1 MASFS
6 TKTNTRFM
14 VGDHSQR
21 SSSEAILTRLH
32 EKAKARKRKS
42 LEQASTDTNSS
53 TKTLAQVSHVEISEK
68 AEETPTKRGAG
79 EKTKK
84 KKTSAKKKSL
94 PPKVILKKLYAKA
107 RDRETAIKARDSSK
121 EIEQSKTV
129 EQELLTS
136 SRSELFKTSGTTTQ
150 KTPKDKVKK
159 KKKKLS
165 AASSYELKSELPD
178 EKAIVEDL
186 EESPLNSSCDVKVA
200 KQKVKSKTTSKTH
213 KRSTIPSDSKR
224 AKKRK
229 VDESSSGIAETQ
241 SSEGSDEEEVSSLRN
256 GSGED
261 VNKDGSSDV
270 NNEDESVNNKRVK
283 KIKKSKKGDVI
294 IPNEDD
300 GNHSNVTEE
309 MEIGVDVEEDDDT
322 EVDVGQRS
330 KSAIS
335 EDEIEDEQET
345 AEDFTILGD
354 KKNKKKQ
361 KVTRVLPDWLAHP
374 MLIEHDLQ
382 KHSVDVDKMKQLD
395 SLLVKRLQDDGV
407 MRLFPVQRHV
417 IPVILD
423 SVKLGIQTGDVGYR
437 PRDVCVSA
445 PTGSGKTLAFAIP
458 IVQALLYRVVPR
470 IRALVV
476 LPTRDLA
483 QQVHKVFTSLCK
495 GTSLKAALV
504 GGLKKFGQEQRMLV
518 ETSNGETQCDIVV
531 ATPGRLVDHI
541 NKTRGFSL
549 QHLRFLVIDEAD
561 RMMDQISQ
569 DWIAQVEK
577 CAYKDSRRQTP
588 GPITVASCSKIQ
600 MPLQKLLFSATLSQ
614 NPEKLTQLNLFQP
627 RLITS
632 VVTSK
637 NRRKQKQVDGQE
649 ALEERGE
656 FVGKFTTP
664 FGLKERYIQ
673 CTPGEK
679 PLVVLH
685 LIQSL
690 KLSQILCFAN
700 TIEST
705 HRLYHL
711 LKLIG
716 GIEVA
721 EFSSN
726 QTAGQRRQIL
736 KQFKAGKIELLIC
749 SDAMARGMDIEN
761 ARYVI
766 SYDMPP
772 YIKTY
777 IHRVGRTAR
786 AGKTGVAYSLLQE
799 YEVPKLLKMLEHAG
813 KTNMIKHDIEED
825 EMEYLVESYEKALQK
840 LPTILRVEK
849 HYSM

>member
-6 TKTNTRFM
+6 TKTNKRFM

-53 TKTLAQVSHVEISEK
+53 SKILAEVSHDEISEK
-68 AEETPTKRGAG
+68 AEETPAKRGAG

-94 PPKVILKKLYAKA
+94 APKVILKKLYAKA
-107 RDRETAIKARDSSK
+107 RDRETAIKARDGSK
-121 EIEQSKTV
+121 EIKQSKTV
-129 EQELLTS
+129 EQALLTS
-136 SRSELFKTSGTTTQ
+136 SSSELVKTSDTTTQ

-186 EESPLNSSCDVKVA
+186 EESPLNSSCDAKVA
-200 KQKVKSKTTSKTH
+200 KQKVKSKTTSKTR

-283 KIKKSKKGDVI
+283 KIKKIKKSKKGDVI

-309 MEIGVDVEEDDDT
+309 MEIGVDVEKDDDT
-322 EVDVGQRS
+322 EVDVGHRS

-335 EDEIEDEQET
+335 DDEIEDEQEM

-361 KVTRVLPDWLAHP
+361 KNFDQVTRVLPDWLARP

-495 GTSLKAALV
+495 GTSLKPALV

-541 NKTRGFSL
+541 NKTQGFSL
-549 QHLRFLVIDEAD
+549 QHLRFL
-561 RMMDQISQ
+561 
-569 DWIAQVEK
+569 
-577 CAYKDSRRQTP
+577 
-588 GPITVASCSKIQ
+588 
-600 MPLQKLLFSATLSQ
+600 
-614 NPEKLTQLNLFQP
+614 
-627 RLITS
+627 
-632 VVTSK
+632 
-637 NRRKQKQVDGQE
+637 
-649 ALEERGE
+649 
-656 FVGKFTTP
+656 
-664 FGLKERYIQ
+664 ERYIQ

-813 KTNMIKHDIEED
+813 KTNMIKHDVEED

-840 LPTILRVEK
+840 LPTILQVEK

>member
-1 MASFS
+1 
-6 TKTNTRFM
+6 M
-14 VGDHSQR
+14 VGNHSQR
-21 SSSEAILTRLH
+21 SSSEGILTRLH

-42 LEQASTDTNSS
+42 LEQASTDTNSRS
-53 TKTLAQVSHVEISEK
+53 KILAEVSHDEISEK
-68 AEETPTKRGAG
+68 AEETPAKRGAG

-94 PPKVILKKLYAKA
+94 APKVILKKLYAKA
-107 RDRETAIKARDSSK
+107 RDRATAIKARDGSK
-121 EIEQSKTV
+121 EIKQSKTV
-129 EQELLTS
+129 EQALLTS
-136 SRSELFKTSGTTTQ
+136 SSSELVKTSDTTTQ

-186 EESPLNSSCDVKVA
+186 EESPLNSSCDAKVA
-200 KQKVKSKTTSKTH
+200 KQKVKSKTTSKTR

-256 GSGED
+256 GS
-261 VNKDGSSDV
+261 
-270 NNEDESVNNKRVK
+270 
-283 KIKKSKKGDVI
+283 
-294 IPNEDD
+294 
-300 GNHSNVTEE
+300 
-309 MEIGVDVEEDDDT
+309 
-322 EVDVGQRS
+322 
-330 KSAIS
+330 
-335 EDEIEDEQET
+335 
-345 AEDFTILGD
+345 
-354 KKNKKKQ
+354 
-361 KVTRVLPDWLAHP
+361 
-374 MLIEHDLQ
+374 
-382 KHSVDVDKMKQLD
+382 
-395 SLLVKRLQDDGV
+395 
-407 MRLFPVQRHV
+407 VQRHV

-423 SVKLGIQTGDVGYR
+423 SVRLGIQTGDVGYR

-458 IVQALLYRVVPR
+458 IVQALLYRMVPR

-495 GTSLKAALV
+495 GTSLKPALV

-541 NKTRGFSL
+541 NKTQGFSL

-813 KTNMIKHDIEED
+813 KTNMIKHDVEED

-840 LPTILRVEK
+840 QPTILRVEK